1 MGAPMRLFRSA
12 VLRWASGIAAVAGL
26 SVLGLAG
33 LPETAAP
40 AATLAGP
47 PRIDRFNVGA
57 PHSPE
62 LQRALAGPPGPTS
75 LAHPARSVSAGSP
88 GVTSSATAA
97 VRGVDV
103 ASYQHVNGAAI
114 GWSSVARAGYKFV
127 AIKATE
133 GNYYANPYGASDLTG
148 AERAG
153 LSVIAYHFAIPNVSG
168 GAAQADYVIAHA
180 ADGSGRVAPIGLDI
194 EYDPYSA
201 TDGTNECYGL
211 GPGAITSWA
220 AAFSSE
226 VRRRTGR
233 LPILYTTADWWNT
246 CAGSAALGQDSLWV
260 AAYTAG
266 GGPPLPVGWGTWAIW
281 QYTSGGS
288 VPGIVT
294 SGNTDLDVFNGRAV
308 PVFNPGNQATRVNTA
323 VRPVR
328 AAMFSVGGSTAPLYT
343 ATGLPP
349 GLAISARTGEI
360 TGAPTA
366 AGLFHVKVS
375 ATSGGL
381 AGSASFTW
389 TVSQVFPTS
398 TSGAVR
404 LDLAGKCLDDRGNSS
419 AAGTTIQIWSCN
431 GAGAQNWSIAGGT
444 IQVHG
449 RCLAAAGAGTASR
462 TKAVLAACTG
472 AASQQWQVGTGA
484 ALVNVGSGLCLDDPY
499 SSTGNGTALWIFPC
513 NGGPNQK
520 WTLPA
525 GPVLAGIAGQCLDDW
540 NGNLTPGNKVEIWP
554 CNGYPAQRWVVQ
566 ADGTVRTSGWCLD
579 VYHGG
584 TAAGSRVDLFSCNGT
599 PAQQWHVLAA
609 GSAVKLQNPKSG
621 KCLADPNDS
630 TADGTGLVL
639 GSCASTGPGTTWLIR

>member
-1 MGAPMRLFRSA
+1 MGASMRLVRSA
-12 VLRWASGIAAVAGL
+12 ALRRAGGIAAVAGL
-26 SVLGLAG
+26 SVLGMAV

-62 LQRALAGPPGPTS
+62 LLRALAGPPGPTS
-75 LAHPARSVSAGSP
+75 LAHPARSISPSP
-88 GVTSSATAA
+88 GVTSAAGAA

-133 GNYYANPYGASDLTG
+133 GNYYANPYGGSDLTG

-211 GPGAITSWA
+211 SRGAMTSWA

-246 CAGSAALGQDSLWV
+246 CAASGAVGQDPLWV
-260 AAYTAG
+260 AAYTTG
-266 GGPPLPVGWGTWAIW
+266 GGPPLPIGWGTWAIW

-328 AAMFSVGGSTAPLYT
+328 AAMFTVGGSAPPSYT

-349 GLAISARTGEI
+349 GLTVSARTGDI

-366 AGLFHVKVS
+366 AGLYHVKVS

-404 LDLAGKCLDDRGNSS
+404 LGLAGKCLDDTGNSS
-419 AAGTTIQIWSCN
+419 ADGTKIQIWSCN

-444 IQVHG
+444 IQIHG
-449 RCLAAAGAGTASR
+449 RCLATAGAATASR

-472 AASQQWQVGTGA
+472 ATSQQWQVGTGA

-499 SSTGNGTALWIFPC
+499 SSTANGSALWIFAC
-513 NGGPNQK
+513 TGAPNQK

-525 GPVLAGIAGQCLDDW
+525 GPVLSAIAGRCLDDW
-540 NGNLTPGNKVEIWP
+540 NGHLTPGNKVEIWP
-554 CNGYPAQRWVVQ
+554 CNGAPAQRWVVQ
-566 ADGTVRTSGWCLD
+566 ADRTVRISGWCLD

-584 TAAGSRVDLFSCNGT
+584 TALGSRVDLFSCNGT
-599 PAQQWHVLAA
+599 AAQQWHVLAG

-621 KCLADPNDS
+621 KCLSDPNDS
-630 TADGTGLVL
+630 TAYGTGLVL
-639 GSCASTGPGTTWLIR
+639 GSCASTGPGTAWLIR

>member
-1 MGAPMRLFRSA
+1 MRLVRSA
-12 VLRWASGIAAVAGL
+12 ALRRAGGIAAVAGL
-26 SVLGLAG
+26 SVLGMAV

-62 LQRALAGPPGPTS
+62 LLRALAGPPGPTS
-75 LAHPARSVSAGSP
+75 LAHPARSISPSP
-88 GVTSSATAA
+88 GVTPAAAA

-133 GNYYANPYGASDLTG
+133 GNYYANPYGGSDLTG

-168 GAAQADYVIAHA
+168 GAAQADYVIANA

-211 GPGAITSWA
+211 SPGAMTAWA

-246 CAGSAALGQDSLWV
+246 CAASGAVGQDPLWV
-260 AAYTAG
+260 AAYTTG
-266 GGPPLPVGWGTWAIW
+266 GGPPLPIGWGTWAIW

-288 VPGIVT
+288 VPGIAT

-323 VRPVR
+323 VRPVT
-328 AAMFSVGGSTAPLYT
+328 AAMFTVGGSAPPAYS

-349 GLAISARTGEI
+349 GLTVSARTGAI
-360 TGAPTA
+360 TGTPTV
-366 AGLFHVKVS
+366 AGLYHVRVS
-375 ATSGGL
+375 ATAGGL

-404 LDLAGKCLDDRGNSS
+404 LDLAGMCLDDRGNSS
-419 AAGTTIQIWSCN
+419 ADGTTIQIWSCN

-449 RCLAAAGAGTASR
+449 RCLATAGAGTASR
-462 TKAVLAACTG
+462 TMAVLAACTG
-472 AASQQWQVGTGA
+472 ATSQQWQVGTGA
-484 ALVNVGSGLCLDDPY
+484 ALVNVGSGMCLDDPY
-499 SSTGNGTALWIFPC
+499 SSTGNGTALWIFAC
-513 NGGPNQK
+513 HGAPNQK

-525 GPVLAGIAGQCLDDW
+525 GPVLSAISGLCLDDW

-566 ADGTVRTSGWCLD
+566 ADGTVRTGGWCLD

-584 TAAGSRVDLFSCNGT
+584 TALGSRVDLFSCNGT
-599 PAQQWHVLAA
+599 AAQQWHVLA
-609 GSAVKLQNPKSG
+609 GSSAVKLQNPKSG
-621 KCLADPNDS
+621 KCLSDPNDS
-630 TADGTGLVL
+630 TAYGTGLVL
-639 GSCASTGPGTTWLIR
+639 GSCASTGPGTAWLIR